1 MIRGIP
7 VYLVEFFL
15 PVFDN
20 EGARFPKQAFDR
32 VRDELTERFGGVTA
46 FMRSPAMGL
55 WEDEGGSVRRD
66 DLVSF
71 EVMTETL
78 DRDWWRNYREG
89 LGKHFRQQ
97 EILMRASSFE
107 RL

>member
-1 MIRGIP
+1 MF
-7 VYLVEFFL
+7 LVEFFL

-20 EGARFPKQAFDR
+20 TGAHFGKDEFDR
-32 VRDELTERFGGVTA
+32 VRRELTERFGGVTA

-55 WEDEGGSVRRD
+55 WEDDTGKVRRD

-71 EVMTETL
+71 EVMTESV
-78 DRDWWRNYREG
+78 DRDWWRDYRKK
-89 LGKHFRQQ
+89 LARRFRQQ
-97 EILMRASSFE
+97 EILMRASRIE

>member
-1 MIRGIP
+1 MF
-7 VYLVEFFL
+7 LVEFFL

-20 EGARFPKQAFDR
+20 AGAHFGKNEFDR
-32 VRDELTERFGGVTA
+32 VRRELTERFGGVTA

-55 WEDEGGSVRRD
+55 WEDEKGKVRRD

-78 DRDWWRNYREG
+78 DRDWWRDYREQ
-89 LGKHFRQQ
+89 LGQRFRQQ
-97 EILMRASSFE
+97 EILMRASPFE